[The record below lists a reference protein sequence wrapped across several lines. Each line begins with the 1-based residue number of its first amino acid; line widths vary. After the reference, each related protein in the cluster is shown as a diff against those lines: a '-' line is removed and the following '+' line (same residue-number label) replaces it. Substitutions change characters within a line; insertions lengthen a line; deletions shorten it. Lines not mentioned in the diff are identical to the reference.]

1 MTTHT
6 SEPDHDQ
13 HTDPADASQPSPAAA
28 FVKSAKQLG
37 PFVGALAILSV
48 TLPGALGTFL
58 LAVTAFNAGSPANFH
73 DPDTERYHRL
83 LGTWQ
88 TSIPLQPAS
97 PNASPEEL
105 NLALRPADHEADT
118 TTATTPRP
126 LNAHAPDNLQDGQTW
141 TPYPDTDLS
150 PNQTKLELT
159 SQDDTLPSI
168 TLTLLTAEDPTDDTL
183 TGTYA
188 FDNTPPAP
196 FTAERRVPLVQS
208 WILSIGFAAAAV
220 VVAALFAFCTGSA
233 LLPTYA
239 LSFAVGVFFGPV
251 TGSIVA
257 MTGVTGGALVGYT
270 WGALL
275 ARKRVSRVIDENPR
289 ASVVRAAIVNKP
301 LPQELF
307 AVILLR
313 FPPNSPF
320 ALTNLIMSSVGVRL
334 LPYTLGTFVGIAPRT
349 LFAVFIGVAVQN
361 IADAQSAGG
370 VTRVLIG
377 LAIGIAVFIYA
388 YNLLSKW
395 AREALAEAEAQGHIA
410 PAANNAPTAENQ
422 PKPK

>member
-6 SEPDHDQ
+6 SEPD
-13 HTDPADASQPSPAAA
+13 QPKPNPHEDTPQQSPAAA

-37 PFVGALAILSV
+37 PFVGAIAILSV

-73 DPDTERYHRL
+73 DPDADRYHRL

-88 TSIPLQPAS
+88 TSIPLQTTTHGQS
-97 PNASPEEL
+97 TKKL
-105 NLALRPADHEADT
+105 NLALRPADQDAR
-118 TTATTPRP
+118 TANAATPRP
-126 LNAHAPDNLQDGQTW
+126 LNAEPPDNLQDGQVW
-141 TPYPDTDLS
+141 TPYTDADLSTNQTDLNLPS
-150 PNQTKLELT
+150 N
-159 SQDDTLPSI
+159 DDTLPSI
-168 TLTLLTAEDPTDDTL
+168 SLKLQPAEDPTDDTL

-188 FDNTPPAP
+188 FSNAEPAP

-208 WILSIGFAAAAV
+208 WILSIGFVAAAAA
-220 VVAALFAFCTGSA
+220 VAALFAFCTGSA

-239 LSFAVGVFFGPV
+239 LSFAVGVFFGPI

-257 MTGVTGGALVGYT
+257 MTGVTGGALVGYA
-270 WGALL
+270 WGTLL
-275 ARKRVSRVIDENPR
+275 ARKRVSAVIDGNPR
-289 ASVVRAAIVNKP
+289 AAVVRAAIVNKP

-377 LAIGIAVFIYA
+377 LAVGIAVFIYA

-395 AREALAEAEAQGHIA
+395 AREALADAEAKGQFA
-410 PAANNAPTAENQ
+410 PPPHNPENTPNR
-422 PKPK
+422 PKPE